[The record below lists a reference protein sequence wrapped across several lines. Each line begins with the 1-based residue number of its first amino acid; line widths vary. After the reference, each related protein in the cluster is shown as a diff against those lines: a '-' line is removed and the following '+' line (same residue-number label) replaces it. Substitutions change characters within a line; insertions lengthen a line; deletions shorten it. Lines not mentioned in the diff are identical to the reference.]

1 MEKISNRPDLPEI
14 DRFKRQFEEKY
25 GRRMKPDE
33 IRVFQ
38 LIEKLLM
45 NPPEEGKEVGAEE

>member
-1 MEKISNRPDLPEI
+1 
-14 DRFKRQFEEKY
+14 
-25 GRRMKPDE
+25 MKPDE